1 VENAE
6 KIFQKQNH
14 HGSGGFVFGER
25 RIISG

>member
-6 KIFQKQNH
+6 KFFQNQNH
-14 HGSGGFVFGER
+14 HGSGGFDFGER